1 MILEA
6 DLTSLLDHHRDQRDA
21 VTMLLLRDYPRVADF
36 GTIGVDGEGC
46 VRRIGKRFDLGGE
59 SDCGVYTWA
68 NVVAARVFDSLPDRD
83 AFSHLDDWW
92 APLLRDGARDVR
104 GVVVGPEACSWQP
117 VGTPAEYL
125 RVNFEP
131 ERLSYLDAEAVAR
144 AAGTRFQGD
153 VVIGA
158 GATLGAGASLKRCV
172 VWDGERVP
180 AGLEAR
186 DGVFAG
192 GNFHRFPA

>member
-1 MILEA
+1 M
-6 DLTSLLDHHRDQRDA
+6 
-21 VTMLLLRDYPRVADF
+21 
-36 GTIGVDGEGC
+36 
-46 VRRIGKRFDLGGE
+46 
-59 SDCGVYTWA
+59 
-68 NVVAARVFDSLPDRD
+68 
-83 AFSHLDDWW
+83 
-92 APLLRDGARDVR
+92 
-104 GVVVGPEACSWQP
+104 VVGPEACSWQP